1 MKTLQSLCSHV
12 RLPGLLL
19 FAALIIG
26 CVSDKDKAWLE
37 LEEAVEKEAKALPQ
51 QINEEM
57 LVTKIKLN
65 DDMLVMTFSVISDDE
80 NMTPEMFRSNR
91 ETFKSAMLSAGL
103 SDTESRHILELCKAA
118 EVQMK
123 IVLKFTHQSQTVEV
137 VVPVNEIDEALQGT
151 LAAGDD
157 NSDSDSLAAGDE
169 EDEVEQART
178 ALRGQMPTM
187 RSQLPMVIEDGMTW
201 TGVSY
206 DGDNV
211 TYVYTMDEEKIGGS
225 VSQAYEGQ
233 QALLKNNI
241 KVNFQGGD
249 NTVKAFLQTCIQ
261 AGSGLIYS
269 FVGDTT
275 GESVSVR
282 FKPSELANLL

>member
-1 MKTLQSLCSHV
+1 MKTIHALCSP
-12 RLPGLLL
+12 RQFAGLLL
-19 FAALIIG
+19 LFVAALVAG
-26 CVSDKDKAWLE
+26 CASDKDKAWLD
-37 LEEAVEKEAKALPQ
+37 LEELVEKENKTCPEDMGEGLT
-51 QINEEM
+51 ITS
-57 LVTKIKLN
+57 VTLE
-65 DDMLVMTFSVISDDE
+65 DDQLVMKADISADE
-80 NMTPEMFRSNR
+80 EDVTPDLLRQNR
-91 ETFKSAMLSAGL
+91 EQFKMGMFADLKDDA
-103 SDTESRHILELCKAA
+103 DTRKMCELCVKA
-118 EVQMK
+118 EVQIK
-123 IVLKFTHQSQTVEV
+123 IVFHFRRYGEDVQL
-137 VVPVNEIDEALQGT
+137 VVPVNEIEEALQGKVSV
-151 LAAGDD
+151 DMD
-157 NSDSDSLAAGDE
+157 EDSRVQED
-169 EDEVEQART
+169 DEVEQARI
-178 ALRGQMPTM
+178 ALRGQIPTM

-211 TYVYTMDEEKIGGS
+211 TYVYTIDEEKIGGS

-282 FKPSELANLL
+282 FKPAELVNLMQ